1 MDVLILTAFVS
12 LVLVI
17 AGLLFFAW
25 NLRQGSHQH
34 ADRLM
39 LLPLADESSAD
50 EQTSTPRE
58 SR

>member
-17 AGLLFFAW
+17 SGVLFFAW

-34 ADRLM
+34 VDRLV
-39 LLPLADESSAD
+39 LLPLADESPQV
-50 EQTSTPRE
+50 EQTSTSRE
-58 SR
+58 SQ